1 MNATS
6 MRPKQYKLLALT
18 FAVQVLLYTVMVIW
32 RFPTWAIWPMLL
44 PLFGYAVAFYGAPI
58 FVNWSAIPKM
68 GVITVCAFLLTL
80 TAHIV
85 LGVLFLLY
93 CLVFRRGVPFSG
105 PV

>member
-1 MNATS
+1 

-44 PLFGYAVAFYGAPI
+44 PLLGYAVALYGTPI
-58 FVNWSAIPKM
+58 FAEWSAIPKM
-68 GVITVCAFLLTL
+68 GVITVCALLL
-80 TAHIV
+80 AMAAHMA
-85 LGVLFLLY
+85 LGALFLLS
-93 CLVFRRGVPFSG
+93 CLVFGRGVPFSG